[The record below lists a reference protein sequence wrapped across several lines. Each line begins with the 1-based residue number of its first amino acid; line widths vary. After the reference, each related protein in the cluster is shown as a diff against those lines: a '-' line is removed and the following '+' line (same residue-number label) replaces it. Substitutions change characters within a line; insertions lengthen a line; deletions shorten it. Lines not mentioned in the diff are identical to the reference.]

1 MICFLIY
8 VNSFCMFNVM
18 QLKLIILYFLSIIV
32 NNSLQ
37 FSGNIRA
44 RCTKEA
50 NTMLGCFVI
59 GRIF

>member
-1 MICFLIY
+1 
-8 VNSFCMFNVM
+8 MFNVM

-44 RCTKEA
+44 RYTKEA